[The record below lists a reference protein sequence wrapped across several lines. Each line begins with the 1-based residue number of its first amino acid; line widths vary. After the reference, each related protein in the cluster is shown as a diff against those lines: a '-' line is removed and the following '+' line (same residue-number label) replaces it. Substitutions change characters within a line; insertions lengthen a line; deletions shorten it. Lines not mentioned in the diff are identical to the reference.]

1 MLIRPYLQKD
11 EAGVIALWQK
21 TGLTR
26 SWNDP
31 KKDIIRKLKVQAD
44 WFLVS
49 EQDRKI
55 IASVMAG
62 YDGHR
67 GWINYL
73 AVDPS
78 VQGKGIASKL
88 MQYVEKELEEFGCPK
103 INLQIRKGNQGVMEF
118 YQKIG
123 YQQDD
128 VVSFGKRLIP
138 D

>member
-44 WFLVS
+44 WFLVA

-103 INLQIRKGNQGVMEF
+103 INLQIRKGNQSVMEF